1 MKHIKNFNLF
11 EMAMGV
17 PEGNTELAKRIYQRI
32 VDLYEYE
39 LNDLIDKKT
48 LNFSMYDDF
57 RISDYEINKISIEI
71 NLQYSTILEKGE
83 VQLIS
88 MAFKDALGITKT
100 NKEYY
105 TKRFNQSTVNLI
117 INLGISVDGT
127 EASDLNRFL
136 TNKKNKLTSS
146 IAHELKHAYDSY
158 KKPINKLVNRSEY
171 STFTKLCFGIKAIDK
186 FFFNLYYTSVIENL
200 VKPSE
205 LAASISVGD
214 INKENFLNFL
224 KSDRTYSNLKTM
236 QSYTYEKFRADLLAD
251 VSKIRSTLEIFDIEV
266 PEKDNDVVDLILK
279 LAYNNLK
286 NEKMKSLYSII
297 DKLTSDDDFLGSIL
311 NGSKTQEEKYL
322 DKYLSK
328 ISYENYEDFFVYEI
342 KKFIFV
348 SSNMLRKLSKLYDM
362 AKDVKVNPLHA
373 KITAKGLDKEVS
385 TDLNVESIDNIDLWR
400 EVNGIKPDI
409 KS

>member
-32 VDLYEYE
+32 ADLYEYE

-136 TNKKNKLTSS
+136 TNKK
-146 IAHELKHAYDSY
+146 
-158 KKPINKLVNRSEY
+158 
-171 STFTKLCFGIKAIDK
+171 
-186 FFFNLYYTSVIENL
+186 
-200 VKPSE
+200 
-205 LAASISVGD
+205 IS
-214 INKENFLNFL
+214 
-224 KSDRTYSNLKTM
+224 
-236 QSYTYEKFRADLLAD
+236 
-251 VSKIRSTLEIFDIEV
+251 
-266 PEKDNDVVDLILK
+266 
-279 LAYNNLK
+279 
-286 NEKMKSLYSII
+286 
-297 DKLTSDDDFLGSIL
+297 
-311 NGSKTQEEKYL
+311 
-322 DKYLSK
+322 
-328 ISYENYEDFFVYEI
+328 
-342 KKFIFV
+342 
-348 SSNMLRKLSKLYDM
+348 
-362 AKDVKVNPLHA
+362 
-373 KITAKGLDKEVS
+373 
-385 TDLNVESIDNIDLWR
+385 
-400 EVNGIKPDI
+400 
-409 KS
+409 